1 MMLDDV
7 AAVET
12 AGRPPTRSPDTKAAI
27 NYLIASG
34 ATAISVIET
43 EAGCTF
49 RIGAKLLA
57 RSVAIFWIMEVDA
70 KPVVTSARKIAG
82 KGAGGDAAV
91 AALHR
96 AATDLRAVLTPNDV
110 AMTRAGNAAAKLD
123 RYLDSLQGS
132 GALREFTRMYKRR
145 RTEAKA
151 AGAGLHDVQERRAA
165 APSRIGPAAR
175 QRAKCRAGAI
185 AFRGNF
191 RRRLIEPGALGDISR
206 GRFQADGRC
215 SLVQK
220 KCNGVAGSE
229 HSSQK

>member
-151 AGAGLHDVQERRAA
+151 AGLGFMKYKNAELRLRRALV
-165 APSRIGPAAR
+165 PLLVSGQNVGPA
-175 QRAKCRAGAI
+175 Q
-185 AFRGNF
+185 
-191 RRRLIEPGALGDISR
+191 
-206 GRFQADGRC
+206 
-215 SLVQK
+215 SLFAEIFV
-220 KCNGVAGSE
+220 GG
-229 HSSQK
+229 

>member
-12 AGRPPTRSPDTKAAI
+12 AGRPPPRSPDTKAAI

-132 GALREFTRMYKRR
+132 GALREFTRVYKRR

-151 AGAGLHDVQERRAA
+151 AGLGFMTYKNAELRLRRALV
-165 APSRIGPAAR
+165 PLLVSGQNVGPA
-175 QRAKCRAGAI
+175 Q
-185 AFRGNF
+185 
-191 RRRLIEPGALGDISR
+191 
-206 GRFQADGRC
+206 
-215 SLVQK
+215 SLFAEIFV
-220 KCNGVAGSE
+220 GG
-229 HSSQK
+229 